1 MSAAADVLTFESKRM
16 QSIGRKRRCVDAMM
30 IQKHARFTVFR
41 PAEGTEQGGRSEQ
54 EKGNLVQTARIGSK
68 VQLVFH

>member
-1 MSAAADVLTFESKRM
+1 
-16 QSIGRKRRCVDAMM
+16 MM